1 MEIHSA
7 VFGLL
12 VAAYPPYHEQQN
24 DEPGIIVV
32 ILDNA
37 YLGLICQDQKTAY
50 GYGYGVDMPYD
61 QDGRVD
67 YVKVAE
73 GFGCRAERV
82 FGGEELAQTIERA
95 KSSQKR
101 TSSMRSAKRSSCVV
115 WAAH

>member
-1 MEIHSA
+1 MEIYSA

-50 GYGYGVDMPYD
+50 GHGY
-61 QDGRVD
+61 
-67 YVKVAE
+67 A
-73 GFGCRAERV
+73 
-82 FGGEELAQTIERA
+82 L
-95 KSSQKR
+95 
-101 TSSMRSAKRSSCVV
+101 
-115 WAAH
+115 